1 MKFKK
6 WFTTMT
12 ALTLILTL
20 IVGCSSNS
28 GSGSPSSSPAAGSGD
43 SGGSKD
49 TKPVTIQYWHAHAD
63 SQLEGLNYMIEE
75 FKKVAPHIT
84 VEPVFQGS
92 YDDLHQKLLAAVSA
106 KDVPAVTNVE
116 VSSLPVFSNDG
127 IFQDLTDYIE
137 RDKVDLADFS
147 DGMLKAYAYNGKQF
161 GFPLIVSTSVMIYN
175 KTLFDELGANPP
187 QTWDDMDEFISK
199 VAVVNGGKTDRYA
212 FSVPGW
218 DVWYYDPWMING
230 GGSILNEDMTKAT
243 IDTEESLRYIKN
255 FEKWFKDGVMQI
267 GYGKG
272 ASDTMRQMFLE
283 GSIGMVQHSSAIIK
297 TYVENADFEV
307 GVSFVPGDKKR
318 ESHIGGAGIVMMAGA
333 KDEQKDAAWE
343 FIKFMT
349 SAEHNLQWAE
359 KVGYL
364 PTHKSVIDTE
374 EGRAYQERWPQYQ
387 AVLENFDNVAPRLQ
401 HPAYPEFRNRYKEAL
416 GEIVLNGQDAVMMMQ
431 KAAKEI
437 DEILDDL

>member
-1 MKFKK
+1 MKVNK
-6 WFTTMT
+6 WVKTIT
-12 ALTLILTL
+12 AASVVVALAA
-20 IVGCSSNS
+20 GCGSSNS
-28 GSGSPSSSPAAGSGD
+28 GSKNDPGGASNGD
-43 SGGSKD
+43 GGSNEP
-49 TKPVTIQYWHAHAD
+49 KPVTIQYWHAHAEP
-63 SQLEGLNYMIEE
+63 QLEGLNYMIDE

-106 KDVPAVTNVE
+106 KSVPAVTNVE
-116 VSSLPVFSNDG
+116 VASLPVFSNDG
-127 IFQDLTDYIE
+127 IFQDLTEYIE

-147 DGMLKAYAYNGKQF
+147 EGMLNAYAYKGTQY

-175 KTLFDELGANPP
+175 KTLFDSLDVAPP
-187 QTWDDMDEFISK
+187 QTWDDMDGFIDK
-199 VAVVNGGKTDRYA
+199 VAVVNNGKTDRYA
-212 FSVPGW
+212 FAVPGW

-230 GGSILNEDMTKAT
+230 GGSILNDDMTKAT

-255 FEKWFKDGVMQI
+255 FEKWFKQGAMQI

-283 GSIGMVQHSSAIIK
+283 GSIGMVQHSSSIIK

-307 GVSFVPGDKKR
+307 GVSFVPGDKTR
-318 ESHIGGAGIVMMAGA
+318 VSNIGGAGITMMALA
-333 KDEQKDAAWE
+333 KKEEKDAAWE

-349 SAEHNLQWAE
+349 GAEHNLQWAE

-374 EGRAYQERWPQYQ
+374 EGKAYQERWPQYK
-387 AVLENFDNVAPRLQ
+387 AVLENFDNVTPRLQ
-401 HPAYPEFRNRYKEAL
+401 HPSYPEFRNRYKEAL
-416 GEIVLNGQDAVMMMQ
+416 GEMVLNGEDAEAMMK
-431 KAAKEI
+431 KAAQEI
-437 DEILDDL
+437 NEILNDN